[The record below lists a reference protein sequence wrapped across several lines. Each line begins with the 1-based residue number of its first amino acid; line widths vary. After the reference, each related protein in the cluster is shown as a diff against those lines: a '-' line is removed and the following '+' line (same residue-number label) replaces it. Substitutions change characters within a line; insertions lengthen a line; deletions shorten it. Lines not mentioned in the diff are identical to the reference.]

1 MTQNRTS
8 ASEAS
13 SSGREKPGAAQS
25 KGRSATVAVLVAI
38 GAVVAVTAGL
48 AVMVWQFQP
57 SGISGFESAD
67 GRALFQDLGNRL
79 GDAQSVAIRAQ
90 DSRVTV
96 ERAESGWRL
105 AERDGYPVR
114 EGAVDEFLRKMAG
127 LKAAL
132 VSETQQPAY
141 GEFGVNAPGAPP
153 ASAVTVSVKDA
164 EGREIAAAALGHT
177 FSAPGLSQGRGTFI
191 RVQGDTRVWLAD
203 SVVSVPT
210 EPAVWLEKGILDIP
224 ADRIQRIELSGGST
238 ERLVLTRN
246 KEGELHIAEGPSE
259 DASREG
265 ATLVSTFSG
274 LFTRLAFEDIQAADA
289 LPPRFN
295 RARRA
300 VVRTTDGVAYTVDLL
315 TSSGDPATAEDTTAA
330 REIWARFSA
339 APADDTDA
347 SPAAREAVQRFNER
361 HSGWAYRM
369 PLYVV
374 DNLSVSIA
382 QQDRAR

>member
-1 MTQNRTS
+1 MPGTS
-8 ASEAS
+8 
-13 SSGREKPGAAQS
+13 
-25 KGRSATVAVLVAI
+25 GRSATVAVLVAI

-67 GRALFQDLGNRL
+67 GRTLFQDLGNRL
-79 GDAQSVAIRAQ
+79 RDAQSVAIRAQ

-141 GEFGVNAPGAPP
+141 GEFGVNAPDAPP
-153 ASAVTVSVKDA
+153 ASAVTVSVKDSK
-164 EGREIAAAALGHT
+164 GREIAAAALGHT
-177 FSAPGLSQGRGTFI
+177 FSAPGLSQERGTFV
-191 RVQGDTRVWLAD
+191 RVQGDPRVWLAD
-203 SVVSVPT
+203 GVVSVPT
-210 EPAVWLEKGILDIP
+210 EPAVWLDKSILDIP
-224 ADRIQRIELSGGST
+224 ADRIQRIELTGGST
-238 ERLVLTRN
+238 ERVVLARN
-246 KEGELHIAEGPSE
+246 EAGELHIAEGVSDE
-259 DASREG
+259 ASREG
-265 ATLVSTFSG
+265 STLVSTLSG
-274 LFTRLAFEDIQAADA
+274 LFAGLAFEDIQASAA

-295 RARRA
+295 RARRC

-339 APADDTDA
+339 APADGADA
-347 SPAAREAVQRFNER
+347 SPEAKQAVQQFNER

-369 PLYVV
+369 PLYLI
-374 DNLSVSIA
+374 DNLSVNIA
-382 QQDRAR
+382 QQERVR

>member
-1 MTQNRTS
+1 MTRNRTS

-13 SSGREKPGAAQS
+13 SSGRETPGAAPS
-25 KGRSATVAVLVAI
+25 KGRPVTVAVLVAI
-38 GAVVAVTAGL
+38 GAVVAVTAVL

-67 GRALFQDLGNRL
+67 GRTLFQDLGNRMQ
-79 GDAQSVAIRAQ
+79 DAQSVAIRAQ
-90 DSRVTV
+90 GSRVTL

-127 LKAAL
+127 LKAAM
-132 VSETQQPAY
+132 VSETQEPAY

-153 ASAVTVSVKDA
+153 ASAVTVSVKDSG
-164 EGREIAAAALGHT
+164 EREIAAAALGHT
-177 FSAPGLSQGRGTFI
+177 FSAPGLSQERGTFV
-191 RVQGDTRVWLAD
+191 RVQGDPRVWLAD
-203 SVVSVPT
+203 GVVSVPT
-210 EPAVWLEKGILDIP
+210 EPAVWLDKNILDIP

-238 ERLVLTRN
+238 ERVVLARN
-246 KEGELHIAEGPSE
+246 ERGELHIAEGVSE
-259 DASREG
+259 EASREG
-265 ATLVSTFSG
+265 STIVSTFSA

-295 RARRA
+295 RARRC
-300 VVRTTDGVAYTVDLL
+300 VVKTTDGIAYTVDLL
-315 TSSGDPATAEDTTAA
+315 TTSGDPATAEDTTAA

-339 APADDTDA
+339 APADDADV
-347 SPAAREAVQRFNER
+347 SPEAKQAVQRFNER
-361 HSGWAYRM
+361 HSAWAYRM

-374 DNLSVSIA
+374 DNLSVNVA